1 MMNQLSLVYC
11 VFVTLMTVQCD
22 KEGESHGKG
31 LKSLLGTP
39 EGSFDGVLKD
49 NAVQTTTIKG
59 TP

>member
-1 MMNQLSLVYC
+1 
-11 VFVTLMTVQCD
+11 MTVQCD